1 MGAKAHVGAHYLEH
15 AAVDVLVRDAFDMTI
30 SDLFVPDFQ
39 RLGPEQF
46 HELVQ

>member
-1 MGAKAHVGAHYLEH
+1 MGTQAHVGAHYLEH
-15 AAVDVLVRDAFDMTI
+15 AAVDVLVRDAFDVTI
-30 SDLFVPDFQ
+30 SDLLVPNFK